1 MSAAGAVVDDDGMRA
16 FVARLALPELPVG
29 PQIFDFGHVINE
41 GGANR
46 IVTPYFPACGE
57 FLGAIGNGMGIGPGQ
72 FIEASYW
79 VMDKDDNLYAGD
91 TAVGRVTKMIAPR
104 K

>member
-1 MSAAGAVVDDDGMRA
+1 
-16 FVARLALPELPVG
+16 
-29 PQIFDFGHVINE
+29 
-41 GGANR
+41 
-46 IVTPYFPACGE
+46 
-57 FLGAIGNGMGIGPGQ
+57 MGIGTGQ

-91 TAVGRVTKMIAPR
+91 TAVGRVTRMVSPK